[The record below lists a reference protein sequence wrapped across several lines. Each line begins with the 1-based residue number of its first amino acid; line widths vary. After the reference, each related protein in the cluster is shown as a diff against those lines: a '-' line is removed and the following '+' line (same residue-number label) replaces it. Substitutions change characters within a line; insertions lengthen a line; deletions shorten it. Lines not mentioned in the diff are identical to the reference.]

1 MRHKFSNTSIIG
13 ILFLTFFFAYPSFN
27 QAKSAE
33 VTLRM
38 HSFIPPVANPAKTWL
53 IPWAKKIGKASNGR
67 IKVQPFW
74 AMGLGG
80 KPPQLLSQV
89 KDGVVDI
96 VWTLTGFTAGRMPK
110 VEAFELPFV
119 HRNAL
124 STTLALQDYQDKHLV
139 KDEFKDY
146 KILLLHAHDGAFFMT
161 KGPIKSVADLKG
173 MKLRVHNRLGVWLLE
188 SLGVAGIA
196 TPLMRIP
203 PMLSKG
209 VIEGSVLPYEIA
221 PAVKM
226 HELVSHFTMLSG
238 DAPRLSTAVFSFL
251 MNKKSYAKLPADLKK
266 VIDDNSGRNI
276 ARAAGENW
284 RAIEKPAE
292 KLMRSKSKNKFHV
305 LSAEESAKIK
315 SKAGGVIERWYK
327 EIAKK
332 GHDGPK
338 LLQDAYDMIAKYEK

>member
-1 MRHKFSNTSIIG
+1 MYHKYSKIPVIG
-13 ILFLTFFFAYPSFN
+13 ILFLMFFFAYPAFN

-53 IPWAKKIGKASNGR
+53 TPWAKKIGKASNGR

-161 KGPIKSVADLKG
+161 KGPINSVQDLKG
-173 MKLRVHNRLGVWLLE
+173 MKLRVHNRLGVWLLD
-188 SLGVAGIA
+188 SLGVA
-196 TPLMRIP
+196 
-203 PMLSKG
+203 
-209 VIEGSVLPYEIA
+209 
-221 PAVKM
+221 
-226 HELVSHFTMLSG
+226 
-238 DAPRLSTAVFSFL
+238 
-251 MNKKSYAKLPADLKK
+251 
-266 VIDDNSGRNI
+266 
-276 ARAAGENW
+276 
-284 RAIEKPAE
+284 
-292 KLMRSKSKNKFHV
+292 
-305 LSAEESAKIK
+305 AEERFQTDFA
-315 SKAGGVIERWYK
+315 
-327 EIAKK
+327 
-332 GHDGPK
+332 
-338 LLQDAYDMIAKYEK
+338 